1 MLLIKR
7 GDFLFFLK
15 NNIISKNEKFYD
27 ALKKGEE
34 SISKKLEQKSDQSIP
49 KWMEV
54 PKDRLDFIKLK
65 INTNKDLATMIN
77 NTRYTLNDTN
87 ELVNKIAEQK
97 IGRNNAIKEYNN
109 LVNKAEKITDLRSTE
124 PRQKMLKIFNY
135 LGEIFNGQTEGKGLK
150 ILTPN
155 QKLSRLPIT
164 LAQLKAGNNS
174 EKLKLTK
181 NYTNKTLKKR
191 N

>member
-1 MLLIKR
+1 M
-7 GDFLFFLK
+7 
-15 NNIISKNEKFYD
+15 
-27 ALKKGEE
+27 
-34 SISKKLEQKSDQSIP
+34 Q
-49 KWMEV
+49 V
-54 PKDRLDFIKLK
+54 PKDRLDFIKPK
-65 INTNKDLATMIN
+65 INTNKDQATMIN

-124 PRQKMLKIFNY
+124 PRQKMFNY

-150 ILTPN
+150 ILTSN
-155 QKLSRLPIT
+155 QMLSRLPIT
-164 LAQLKAGNNS
+164 LAPLKAGNNS

-181 NYTNKTLKKR
+181 N
-191 N
+191 

>member
-1 MLLIKR
+1 M
-7 GDFLFFLK
+7 
-15 NNIISKNEKFYD
+15 
-27 ALKKGEE
+27 
-34 SISKKLEQKSDQSIP
+34 Q
-49 KWMEV
+49 V

-65 INTNKDLATMIN
+65 INTNKDQATMIN

-124 PRQKMLKIFNY
+124 PRQKMFNY

-150 ILTPN
+150 ILTSN
-155 QKLSRLPIT
+155 QMLSRLPIT
-164 LAQLKAGNNS
+164 LAPLKAGNNS
-174 EKLKLTK
+174 ERLKLTK
-181 NYTNKTLKKR
+181 IKLTKLKKKKTKLG
-191 N
+191 NYILCTDQKNL

>member
-1 MLLIKR
+1 M
-7 GDFLFFLK
+7 
-15 NNIISKNEKFYD
+15 
-27 ALKKGEE
+27 
-34 SISKKLEQKSDQSIP
+34 Q
-49 KWMEV
+49 V
-54 PKDRLDFIKLK
+54 PKDRLDFIKPK
-65 INTNKDLATMIN
+65 ININKDQATMIN

-124 PRQKMLKIFNY
+124 PRQKMFNY

-150 ILTPN
+150 TLTSN
-155 QKLSRLPIT
+155 QMLSRLPIT
-164 LAQLKAGNNS
+164 LAPLKAGNNS

-181 NYTNKTLKKR
+181 N
-191 N
+191 

>member
-1 MLLIKR
+1 M
-7 GDFLFFLK
+7 
-15 NNIISKNEKFYD
+15 
-27 ALKKGEE
+27 
-34 SISKKLEQKSDQSIP
+34 Q
-49 KWMEV
+49 V
-54 PKDRLDFIKLK
+54 PKDRLDFIKPK
-65 INTNKDLATMIN
+65 ININKDQATMIN

-124 PRQKMLKIFNY
+124 PRQKMFNY

-150 ILTPN
+150 ILTSN
-155 QKLSRLPIT
+155 QMLSRLPIM
-164 LAQLKAGNNS
+164 LAPLKAGNNS

-181 NYTNKTLKKR
+181 N
-191 N
+191 